1 MQMLSF
7 FLLANMN
14 SKEAKMKLMKAGTL
28 FVVFSLLI
36 SLPAFGLDFK
46 PGKYEITSKVEMEGM
61 PGAMPPQT
69 TIQCLTESAPVPDG
83 STTAQGCKITD
94 MKTKG
99 NKVTYTMEC
108 DQQGMKVKS
117 SGEIIYKGDAFE
129 GTSTMKMGPS
139 AGGMSIT
146 TKTTGK
152 RIGKCDD

>member
-1 MQMLSF
+1 
-7 FLLANMN
+7 
-14 SKEAKMKLMKAGTL
+14 MKYMKAGTL

-46 PGKYEITSKVEMEGM
+46 PGKYEITSKVELAGM
-61 PGAMPPQT
+61 PDAMPPQT
-69 TIQCLTESAPVPDG
+69 TTQCLTRSEPVPNG
-83 STTAQGCKITD
+83 SAAAQGCKITD
-94 MKTKG
+94 MDTKG

-117 SGEIIYKGDAFE
+117 TGEIIYKVDSFK

-139 AGGMSIT
+139 AEGMTIT

-152 RIGKCDD
+152 WIGKCDD